1 MKPTAEQQ
9 LYALGN
15 LKAEDMSREDM
26 VDAAMF
32 RRRVKIDGEASLN
45 DKEVER
51 VAAIYA
57 RYFD

>member
-1 MKPTAEQQ
+1 MKPTAAQQ

-15 LKAEDMSREDM
+15 LKASDMSREDM

-51 VAAIYA
+51 VAAIYL
-57 RYFD
+57 RYFN